1 MAVSLS
7 PVLAVAALS
16 VPLYPF
22 LGAASQHAAAEVAA
36 AHHHG
41 AVMGLASGLAGL
53 ATAVGIA
60 LMGLGDTRFGPR
72 CEPCG
77 ASG

>member
-36 AHHHG
+36 AHPG